1 MKHNLTGRTKTG
13 WTATFL
19 LVGAA
24 VLAAAVSLTGCGSP
38 KSNLKTLRLNEVAH
52 SIFYAPQYVAMEL
65 GYFEDEGI
73 NLELTTGFGADKSA
87 TAVISG
93 DADIALMGPEATIY
107 QYNEGNENYLV
118 NFGQLTQRAG
128 NFVVS
133 RTNDADFRWE
143 DLIGKEVIGGRPGG
157 MPEMVFEYVLKK
169 HNIDPQKDVNLVQN
183 IDFANTSGAFVGG
196 TGDYTVEFEP
206 SATLIEEEG
215 AGYVVASVGTESGY
229 VPYTAY
235 STTKTFLSKN
245 KELLQSFINAI
256 EKGQKYVEEH
266 TAAEVAEII
275 APQFKETDEKTIA
288 KIIDRYAE
296 QDSFKTNTCFE
307 EDSFTLIQD
316 ILEEAGELSQ
326 RVPYQDLVT
335 TEFSSK

>member
-1 MKHNLTGRTKTG
+1 
-13 WTATFL
+13 
-19 LVGAA
+19 
-24 VLAAAVSLTGCGSP
+24 
-38 KSNLKTLRLNEVAH
+38 
-52 SIFYAPQYVAMEL
+52 MEL

-73 NLELTTGFGADKSA
+73 NLEVTTGFGADKSA

>member
-1 MKHNLTGRTKTG
+1 MKKGLALLLCVCLALTALAGCSGKTKEMQKVT
-13 WTATFL
+13 
-19 LVGAA
+19 V
-24 VLAAAVSLTGCGSP
+24 C
-38 KSNLKTLRLNEVAH
+38 EVTH

-133 RTNDADFRWE
+133 RTNDTDFQWE

>member
-1 MKHNLTGRTKTG
+1 MNQDFKCRTKTG
-13 WTATFL
+13 KAAT
-19 LVGAA
+19 LVLAGAA
-24 VLAAAVSLTGCGSP
+24 VLAAVFGLAGCGT
-38 KSNLKTLRLNEVAH
+38 KNTNLKTVRLNEVAH

-73 NLELTTGFGADKSA
+73 DLELTTGFGADKTA

-93 DADIALMGPEATIY
+93 DADIAFMGPEATIY

-118 NFGQLTQRAG
+118 NFAQLTQRAG

-133 RTNDADFRWE
+133 RTKDDDFRWE

-169 HNIDPQKDVNLVQN
+169 HGIDPQKDINLVQN

-196 TGDYTVEFEP
+196 AGDYTVEFEP

-235 STTKTFLSKN
+235 STTKKFLAKN
-245 KELLQSFINAI
+245 KELLQSFTKAI

-266 TAAEVAEII
+266 TAAEVAKVI
-275 APQFKETDEKTIA
+275 APQFKETDEKTIE
-288 KIIDRYAE
+288 KIIDRYAQ
-296 QDSFKTNTCFE
+296 QDSYKTNTYFE

-326 RVPYQDLVT
+326 RVPYEELVT
-335 TEFSSK
+335 TEFSTR